1 MESKPQS
8 YGKYLSKEKLP
19 GESKILRNINL
30 PEDSDHCKLFKGTM
44 STLKEVVIHNLN
56 ECPDK
61 LFMGTRV
68 PITGDAGNSFGEYQW
83 KTFKQTYNE
92 SLAISKYLYNENL
105 VPTITNEEGTFRFL
119 GLYSKNREEWVTTD
133 ISCMLSAVT
142 SVPLYDTLGKESM
155 EYILD

>member
-1 MESKPQS
+1 MESKLQV

-19 GESKILRNINL
+19 GESKILRHVNL
-30 PEDSDHCKLFKGTM
+30 PEDSDHCKHLKGTI
-44 STLKEVVIHNLN
+44 STLKEMVTHTMK

-61 LFMGTRV
+61 LFMGSRV
-68 PITGDAGNSFGEYQW
+68 PITGEQGNSFGEYQW

-92 SLAISKYLYNENL
+92 AIAISKYLYNENL
-105 VPTITNEEGTFRFL
+105 VPTITNDEGKFRFL

-133 ISCMLSAVT
+133 IACMLCGVT